1 MKAAVETADGVF
13 EIDLDEEE
21 LLDFTADKRLERPQT
36 PKLSLPLVVAV
47 AAVGATVVA
56 IVDRRPPLAVSHD
69 AGSTWR
75 ERGGGLPRGVALAID
90 EDDPDVVLFA
100 ARNRLFLSRDGGR
113 FWRALTLELPEI
125 LAVELRA

>member
-1 MKAAVETADGVF
+1 MKAAIETADGVF
-13 EIDLDEEE
+13 EVDLDEEE
-21 LLDFTADKRLERPQT
+21 LLDFTADERLERPTT
-36 PKLSLPLVVAV
+36 PKLSLPLLVAV

-75 ERGGGLPRGVALAID
+75 ERGGGLPRGVAVAIG
-90 EDDPDVVLFA
+90 EDDPDIVLYA

>member
-13 EIDLDEEE
+13 EVDLDEEE
-21 LLDFTADKRLERPQT
+21 LLDFTADERLEPPPA
-36 PKLSLPLVVAV
+36 PKLSLPLVIAV
-47 AAVGATVVA
+47 AAVGATVVE

-69 AGSTWR
+69 AGRTWR
-75 ERGGGLPRGVALAID
+75 ETGGGLPRGVAVAID

-125 LAVELRA
+125 LAVELRL

>member
-1 MKAAVETADGVF
+1 MKGAVETADGVY

-21 LLDFTADKRLERPQT
+21 LLDFTAAERLQVPPA
-36 PKLSLPLVVAV
+36 PKLSLPLVVAA
-47 AAVGATVVA
+47 AAVGSTVVA

-69 AGSTWR
+69 AGRTWR
-75 ERGGGLPRGVALAID
+75 ERGGGLPRGVAVAID

>member
-1 MKAAVETADGVF
+1 MKGAVETADGVY
-13 EIDLDEEE
+13 EVDLDEEE
-21 LLDFTADKRLERPQT
+21 LLDFTADERLSRP
-36 PKLSLPLVVAV
+36 PAPRLSLPLVVA
-47 AAVGATVVA
+47 AAEVGATVVA

-90 EDDPDVVLFA
+90 EDDPDIVLYA

>member
-13 EIDLDEEE
+13 EVDLDEEE
-21 LLDFTADKRLERPQT
+21 LLDFMADERLSRPPA
-36 PKLSLPLVVAV
+36 PKLALPLVVAA

-69 AGSTWR
+69 AGRTWR

-90 EDDPDVVLFA
+90 EDDPDIERRVRVTDDRA
-100 ARNRLFLSRDGGR
+100 EQPLS
-113 FWRALTLELPEI
+113 LI
-125 LAVELRA
+125 HI

>member
-13 EIDLDEEE
+13 EVDLDEEE
-21 LLDFTADKRLERPQT
+21 LLDFTADERLARPPA
-36 PKLSLPLVVAV
+36 PKLSLPLVVAA

-69 AGSTWR
+69 AGRTWR

-100 ARNRLFLSRDGGR
+100 ARNRLFLSSDGGR

-125 LAVELRA
+125 LAVELRG

>member
-21 LLDFTADKRLERPQT
+21 LLDFTADERLARPPG
-36 PKLSLPLVVAV
+36 PKLSLPLVVA
-47 AAVGATVVA
+47 AAEAGATVVA

-69 AGSTWR
+69 AGRTWR
-75 ERGGGLPRGVALAID
+75 ERGGGLPRGVAVAID
-90 EDDPDVVLFA
+90 EGDPDVVLYA
-100 ARNRLFLSRDGGR
+100 ARNRLFLSQDGGR

-125 LAVELRA
+125 LDVELRP

>member
-13 EIDLDEEE
+13 EVDLDEEE
-21 LLDFTADKRLERPQT
+21 LLDFSAGERLARPPA
-36 PKLSLPLVVAV
+36 PKLSLPLVVAA

-69 AGSTWR
+69 AGRTWR

-90 EDDPDVVLFA
+90 DDDPDVMLFA
-100 ARNRLFLSRDGGR
+100 ARNRLFVSRDGGR

-125 LAVELRA
+125 LAVELRG

>member
-21 LLDFTADKRLERPQT
+21 LLDLTADERLERQET
-36 PKLSLPLVVAV
+36 PKLSLPLVVAA

-69 AGSTWR
+69 AGRTWR
-75 ERGGGLPRGVALAID
+75 ERGGGLPRGVAVAID

-125 LAVELRA
+125 LAVELRG

>member
-13 EIDLDEEE
+13 EVDLDEEE
-21 LLDFTADKRLERPQT
+21 LLDFTAEERLERPT
-36 PKLSLPLVVAV
+36 APKLSLPLVVAV

-69 AGSTWR
+69 AGRTWR

-125 LAVELRA
+125 LAVELRG

>member
-21 LLDFTADKRLERPQT
+21 LLDFTAGERLERPGT
-36 PKLSLPLVVAV
+36 PKLALPLVVAV

-69 AGSTWR
+69 AGRTWR

-125 LAVELRA
+125 LAVELRR

>member
-13 EIDLDEEE
+13 EVDMDEEE
-21 LLDFTADKRLERPQT
+21 LLDFTAEERLERPPA

-69 AGSTWR
+69 AGRTWR

-125 LAVELRA
+125 LAVEFRA

>member
-13 EIDLDEEE
+13 EIDLDKEE
-21 LLDFTADKRLERPQT
+21 LLDFTAEERLERPET
-36 PKLSLPLVVAV
+36 PKLALPLVVAV

-69 AGSTWR
+69 AGRTWR
-75 ERGGGLPRGVALAID
+75 EKGGGLPRGVAVAID
-90 EDDPDVVLFA
+90 EDDPDVVLYA

-125 LAVELRA
+125 LAVEFRA